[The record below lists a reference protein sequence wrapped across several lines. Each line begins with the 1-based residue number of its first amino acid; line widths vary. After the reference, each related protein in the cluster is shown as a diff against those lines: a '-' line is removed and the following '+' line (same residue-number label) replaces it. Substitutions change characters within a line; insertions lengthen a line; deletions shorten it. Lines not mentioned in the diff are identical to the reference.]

1 MFGKTWRLSERE
13 TIGAAAAMSRDMET
27 ITRTVAFAACLLAA
41 GAGFGGAAQAQGWP
55 TRPVTVVVPFPPG
68 PLDVVVRL
76 VGPKL
81 SEALGQPVVID
92 NRAGAN
98 GTIGSLAVARAAPD
112 GHTILSATVGTHVTS
127 VHLTKNLPYDPI
139 KDFTPIVATVEP
151 VTCLV
156 VNSGLGVNSVAE
168 LIELAKRR
176 PGELSYGTSGVG
188 SVFHLMGELFNQ
200 TAGVKITQ
208 VPYRGVGPAMQ
219 DVIGGHIPMVFTSV
233 STALPNLS
241 GGKIKVL
248 AVLEPTRYAPMPD
261 TPSMSE
267 LLPAFRKPSS
277 WFGYLGPP
285 GMPTEIVGR
294 LNREIVKALNAPDV
308 RPKLEELGYTVIGG
322 SPEQFAALIADGIER
337 YGAIIKAAGI
347 QPE

>member
-1 MFGKTWRLSERE
+1 MKRLMAFVALVL
-13 TIGAAAAMSRDMET
+13 AAAAFSG
-27 ITRTVAFAACLLAA
+27 V
-41 GAGFGGAAQAQGWP
+41 GAQAQSWP
-55 TRPVTVVVPFPPG
+55 SRPITVVVPFPPG
-68 PLDVVVRL
+68 PLDVVARL
-76 VGPKL
+76 LGPKM

-112 GHTILSATVGTHVTS
+112 GHTILSGTVGTHVTS
-127 VHLTKNLPYDPI
+127 VHLSKTLPYDPV
-139 KDFTPIVATVEP
+139 KDFTPIAASVEP
-151 VTCLV
+151 ATCLV
-156 VNSGLGVNSVAE
+156 VSSALAVNSVQE

-233 STALPNLS
+233 STALPNMKD
-241 GGKIKVL
+241 GKIKVL
-248 AVLEPTRYAPMPD
+248 AVLEPTRYSRMPD
-261 TPSMSE
+261 IPSMSE
-267 LLPAFRKPSS
+267 ALPAFRKPSS

-285 GMPTEIVGR
+285 GMPPEIVAR
-294 LNREIVKALNAPDV
+294 LNREIVSGLNAPDV
-308 RPKLEELGYTVIGG
+308 RPKLEELGYGIIGG
-322 SPEQFAALIADGIER
+322 SPGEFAALIRDGIER